1 MQQTPHDEVVI
12 ARLRQKKAELVAL
25 EGFGLDTR
33 VRVVAGRFVGRRGR
47 VSRLTTMAG
56 HRYVTLEPLPRERT
70 PKCFLLAIT
79 NLQLEAS

>member
-1 MQQTPHDEVVI
+1 MQLTPHDEVVI

-47 VSRLTTMAG
+47 VTR
-56 HRYVTLEPLPRERT
+56 
-70 PKCFLLAIT
+70 FLLAIT